1 MPETRETR
9 LLDTFVTLTDN
20 LVADY
25 DVLDVLQ
32 TLVDRSV
39 ELFDAAAGAIH
50 LRNRDGVLEVA
61 ASTSERSGF
70 IGLLQLNAGEG
81 PCITALTSG
90 ELVTSEDVASL
101 TARWP
106 RFAAASKDHGYRSVH
121 AIPLRLRDETIG
133 SLNLFREIEGALN
146 GADARAAQALADV
159 ATISILQ
166 ERVVQDATTT
176 AAQLQHALDAKVPVE
191 QAKGYIAR
199 ALSVDVDAARE
210 ILRRYARTKQ
220 RKLTDVA
227 ADVATGRVPLNDL
240 VAGAAGAAGGSS
252 PDPRH

>member
-1 MPETRETR
+1 MTDTREER
-9 LLDTFVTLTDN
+9 LIDTFVTLTDN

-50 LRNRDGVLEVA
+50 LRNRDGVLQVA

-81 PCITALTSG
+81 PCITAVTSG
-90 ELVTSEDVASL
+90 ELVTSQDIASL

-121 AIPLRLRDETIG
+121 AIPMRLRHEVIG

-146 GADARAAQALADV
+146 GTDARAAQALADV

-166 ERVVQDATTT
+166 ERAVQDATD
-176 AAQLQHALDAKVPVE
+176 AAGHLQRALDARVPVE

-199 ALSVDVDAARE
+199 ALSVDVDTARE
-210 ILRRYARTKQ
+210 VLRRYARTTQ
-220 RKLTDVA
+220 RKLSEIANEVA
-227 ADVATGRVPLNDL
+227 DGRLPLDDL
-240 VAGAAGAAGGSS
+240 VSGAAGS
-252 PDPRH
+252 PTPGPRS

>member
-1 MPETRETR
+1 MTETRETR
-9 LLDTFVTLTDN
+9 LVDTFVALTDN

-50 LRNRDGVLEVA
+50 LLNRDGALEVA

-81 PCITALTSG
+81 PCITAVTTG
-90 ELVTSEDVASL
+90 ELVTSEDIASL
-101 TARWP
+101 AERWP

-121 AIPLRLRDETIG
+121 AIPLRLRDDVIG
-133 SLNLFREIEGALN
+133 SLNLFRELDGALN

-166 ERVVQDATTT
+166 QRTMRDATVT
-176 AAQLQHALDAKVPVE
+176 AEQLQYALDAKVPIE
-191 QAKGYIAR
+191 QAKGYVAR
-199 ALSVDVDAARE
+199 ALSVDVDTARE
-210 ILRRYARTKQ
+210 VLRRYARSVQ
-220 RKLTDVA
+220 RKLSEVAVEVADGTIPLDDV
-227 ADVATGRVPLNDL
+227 L
-240 VAGAAGAAGGSS
+240 AGS
-252 PDPRH
+252 PRDPR